1 MEQNYKST
9 YESSKIAL
17 QNKWRNVHFKVML
30 VICLVMVLCETSTVF
45 FIPSSN
51 YIQCSLEQYVLK
63 YCILPVILYSVTII
77 SVFLLLKVN
86 SFSIKTKNYIVTLSF
101 AIECLILSFV
111 HDQFLAVF
119 ASGTIAI
126 TLSII
131 YCDKILT
138 LVTTALIIVGEIII
152 GFFCQFDAGIVKND
166 LYLINV
172 TFLLIL
178 LAGTCFVSIVIIDWE
193 EKRIRFMCKQQSQIS
208 KLVEEVAIDPLT
220 GLQNRRSLR
229 NYIDSQESSITFA
242 MIDVDK
248 FKPVNDTIGHDSGDK
263 VLSSLGEIIRKH
275 LTDNMTAFRYGGDEF
290 LIASVNNSIPEVQ
303 NVCLRIFDEFNS
315 ILTPEVR
322 ALGTALSIGIATSR
336 KNEAVTLTIKRADKA
351 LYSVKGRSPVK
362 IKVSE

>member
-1 MEQNYKST
+1 MKQDYKST
-9 YESSKIAL
+9 YEASKIAL
-17 QNKWRNVHFKVML
+17 QDKWRGVHFKVMI
-30 VICLVMVLCETSTVF
+30 VICLAMVICETSTIF
-45 FIPSSN
+45 FLPFTEYTQCTLEN
-51 YIQCSLEQYVLK
+51 YILK
-63 YCILPVILYSVTII
+63 YCILPAILYSVTIVT
-77 SVFLLLKVN
+77 VFLLLKIK
-86 SFSIKTKNYIVTLSF
+86 SFSIKTKNYIVALSS

-119 ASGTIAI
+119 ASGTIAV

-131 YCDKILT
+131 YCDKLLT
-138 LVTTALIIVGEIII
+138 IITTSIIIVGEAII
-152 GFFCQFDAGIVKND
+152 GFLCQFDAGIIKDD

-193 EKRIRFMCKQQSQIS
+193 EKRIRFMSKQQSQIS

-229 NYIDSQESSITFA
+229 HYIDSQENPITFA

-248 FKPVNDTIGHDSGDK
+248 FKPVNDTIGHDAGDK
-263 VLSSLGEIIRKH
+263 ILSSLGEIIRK
-275 LTDNMTAFRYGGDEF
+275 NISNEMTAFRYGGDEF
-290 LIASVNNSIPEVQ
+290 LIASVNIYIGEVQ
-303 NVCLRIFDEFNS
+303 NVCLRIFDDFNS
-315 ILTPEVR
+315 ILSPEVR
-322 ALGTALSIGIATSR
+322 ALGTALSIGIATNR

-362 IKVSE
+362 IKVAD